1 MYTHYLVS
9 SYKIANPWWK
19 KYITQLQ
26 LVQFFLILVHFSQ
39 LLWTEDCGFPRW
51 PAAIFIPQNL
61 FMIVL
66 FGDFYYQTYIKKK
79 PQKKAAAVQQNGQ
92 ANVEAYNGKTKTQ

>member
-1 MYTHYLVS
+1 MVMYSHYLATS
-9 SYKIANPWWK
+9 FKISRPWWK

-39 LLWTEDCGFPRW
+39 LIWRKDCGYPLW

-66 FGDFYYQTYIKKK
+66 FGDFYYKTYIKKS
-79 PQKKAAAVQQNGQ
+79 KKKDQLSDNLVNSKEKIQ
-92 ANVEAYNGKTKTQ
+92 